1 MRRQIMLIL
10 ITSGE
15 ITILYLLIVGIVWG
29 FLPTISTTIFPNIS
43 IFHILIFS
51 ANDPILHSIQW
62 NNNAL
67 SMNNE
72 SATSHGVLRLRAG
85 KQCNCLHPCESSRRV
100 LGGGGCCWARAPP
113 LINRRGYTR
122 TLMLVYLHV

>member
-15 ITILYLLIVGIVWG
+15 ITIFYLLIVGIVWG
-29 FLPTISTTIFPNIS
+29 FPTHYIHHHFPPNIS
-43 IFHILIFS
+43 IFHILIFA

-62 NNNAL
+62 NDNAL

-72 SATSHGVLRLRAG
+72 STTSRGALQWRAR
-85 KQCNCLHPCESSRRV
+85 QTV
-100 LGGGGCCWARAPP
+100 
-113 LINRRGYTR
+113 
-122 TLMLVYLHV
+122 

>member
-1 MRRQIMLIL
+1 MHRRIMLIL

-15 ITILYLLIVGIVWG
+15 ITILYLLIVRIVWG
-29 FLPTISTTIFPNIS
+29 FLPTISTTIFPNIA

-51 ANDPILHSIQW
+51 ANDPILHCIQW

-72 SATSHGVLRLRAG
+72 STTSHYNGVRG
-85 KQCNCLHPCESSRRV
+85 KQRNCSRPCESWRRV
-100 LGGGGCCWARAPP
+100 LK
-113 LINRRGYTR
+113 
-122 TLMLVYLHV
+122 LHVGD

>member
-1 MRRQIMLIL
+1 MHRQIMLIL

-51 ANDPILHSIQW
+51 ANDPILHRIQW

-72 SATSHGVLRLRAG
+72 STTSHGALQWCTGQTV
-85 KQCNCLHPCESSRRV
+85 
-100 LGGGGCCWARAPP
+100 
-113 LINRRGYTR
+113 
-122 TLMLVYLHV
+122 

>member
-1 MRRQIMLIL
+1 MHRRIMLIL

-15 ITILYLLIVGIVWG
+15 ITILYLLIVRIVWG
-29 FLPTISTTIFPNIS
+29 FLPTISTTIFPNIA

-51 ANDPILHSIQW
+51 ANDPILHCIQW

-72 SATSHGVLRLRAG
+72 STTSHGALQWCTGQTA
-85 KQCNCLHPCESSRRV
+85 
-100 LGGGGCCWARAPP
+100 
-113 LINRRGYTR
+113 
-122 TLMLVYLHV
+122 